1 MREVKRDHHWKNI
14 TKRPEKK
21 IQGAKERYYRD
32 PESWRQYRKRNIRK
46 ILSQKKIWKKKYR
59 QNPETKRKY
68 EKSKHEES
76 HEPKREYK
84 KSKYEGNPKLKGENE
99 KKKNEKNLELKQ
111 EYEKKNKYW
120 ESPETKREDRK
131 MHKKKK
137 KFK

>member
-1 MREVKRDHHWKNI
+1 MKIERSKKRSSLKKYHQKA
-14 TKRPEKK
+14 RKK

-99 KKKNEKNLELKQ
+99 KKKM
-111 EYEKKNKYW
+111 
-120 ESPETKREDRK
+120 RK
-131 MHKKKK
+131 ILN
-137 KFK
+137 